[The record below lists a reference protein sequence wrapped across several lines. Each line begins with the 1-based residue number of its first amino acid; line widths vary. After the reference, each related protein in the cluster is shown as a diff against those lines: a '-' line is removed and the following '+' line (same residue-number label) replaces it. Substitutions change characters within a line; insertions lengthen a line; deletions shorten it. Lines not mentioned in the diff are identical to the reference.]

1 MKSNA
6 AKTDDFAL
14 SSPTPG
20 KVPAGVVTEL
30 RGLRTNANIAV
41 ADFREAIKVQ
51 ADKHK
56 IKPAALR
63 RYVNALASDKVDEV
77 RKEAEDLESLI
88 DQAPAAS

>member
-6 AKTDDFAL
+6 AKTDDNFAL

-20 KVPAGVVTEL
+20 KVPAGVVEELRRLRTSANEASTEL
-30 RGLRTNANIAV
+30 
-41 ADFREAIKVQ
+41 REAIKVQ

-56 IKPAALR
+56 VKPAALR
-63 RYVNALASDKVDEV
+63 RYVNALASDKVDEA

-88 DQAPAAS
+88 GLAPAA